1 MTTQFTI
8 REYGAVGDGVTND
21 APAIQAAI
29 DAAHAN
35 GGGTVIVPSGATYL
49 AGSIVLKSNVELHV
63 ERGATLKASGRW
75 EDITERHN
83 VTALSSGTV
92 HEDWEQSGI
101 FLAAY
106 EAENIA
112 VTGAGT
118 IDGNGQAYIARD
130 LGPIY
135 QMPINRPFALCFIG
149 CRSVSLTESLYWDS
163 ALWTVR
169 LTGCED
175 VLIHGLRIKADML
188 LPNADGIDLD
198 HCRNVRISDCD
209 IHTPDDAISL
219 KTCDEFSQYG
229 PCENITVTN
238 CVLESKSSALV
249 IGVDATAPIRNIV
262 FNNCVIL
269 NSHRGLSVN
278 LGQDSLYENILFS
291 NIVVETRLYDDSWWG
306 RGEPIY
312 VSAFPWQEEIGRIRN
327 VRFVNILA
335 RSESGVQV
343 FAERP
348 GLIEGVLLDNVRVEI
363 DKWSDIDGGVIDRR
377 PYAGDDDL
385 ITRDIPGFYIDQ
397 AADVTIRHCEVV
409 WGPNHQ
415 EFWGADLEVHDAP
428 GLVVEGSLGID
439 CQ

>member
-1 MTTQFTI
+1 MTTQFNI
-8 REYGAVGDGVTND
+8 RDFGAVGDGVTND
-21 APAIQAAI
+21 AAAIQGAI

-35 GGGTVIVPSGATYL
+35 GGGMVVVPAGATFL

-63 ERGATLKASGRW
+63 ERGATLKASGSW
-75 EDITERHN
+75 ADITERHN

-92 HEDWEQSGI
+92 HEDWAQSGI

-106 EAENIA
+106 DAENIA
-112 VTGAGT
+112 ISGAGT
-118 IDGNGQAYIARD
+118 IDGNGQAYID
-130 LGPIY
+130 ENLGPIY
-135 QMPINRPFALCFIG
+135 RMPINRPFALFFMG
-149 CRSVSLTESLYWDS
+149 CRSVSLTQSLYFDS

-175 VLIHGLRIKADML
+175 VLIHGIRIQGDML

-219 KTCDEFSQYG
+219 KTCDEFAQYG

-238 CVLESKSSALV
+238 CVLESKSSAV
-249 IGVDATAPIRNIV
+249 VVGVDATAPIRNV
-262 FNNCVIL
+262 VVDNCVII

-312 VSAFPWQEEIGRIRN
+312 VSAFPWQEEIGRVRN

-335 RSESGVQV
+335 RGESGVHIS
-343 FAERP
+343 AERP
-348 GLIEGVLLDNVRVEI
+348 GLIEGVLLENVRVEI
-363 DKWSDIDGGVIDRR
+363 DKWSDIPGGVIDRR
-377 PYAGDDDL
+377 PYSGRPDL
-385 ITRDIPGFYIDQ
+385 FEHAIAGFYVDQ
-397 AADVTIRHCEVV
+397 ASDVTIRRCEVV
-409 WGPNHQ
+409 WGVNRQ
-415 EFWGADLEVHDAP
+415 TYWGEALEAHDVE
-428 GLVVEGSLGID
+428 GLVVDGLREG
-439 CQ
+439 